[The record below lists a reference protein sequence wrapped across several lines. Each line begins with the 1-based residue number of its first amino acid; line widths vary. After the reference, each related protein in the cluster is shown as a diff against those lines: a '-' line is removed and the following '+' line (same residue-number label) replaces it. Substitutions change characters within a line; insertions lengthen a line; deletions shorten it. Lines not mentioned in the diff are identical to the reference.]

1 MIRRLW
7 LSLVSAQDRISYRRL
22 LAWATGTALL
32 ACGVLD
38 SWAWV
43 AITGLFIAGDS
54 AERVAR
60 LAAGRS

>member
-7 LSLVSAQDRISYRRL
+7 LGLVGAEDRISYRRL
-22 LAWATGTALL
+22 LAWVTGTALL

-38 SWAWV
+38 PWAWI
-43 AITGLFIAGDS
+43 ALTGIFIAGDS

-60 LAAGRS
+60 IAAGRS